1 MGSHVPEN
9 RDDTTGKP
17 PTPVAI
23 TKPHVIATRRYGGV
37 HAGAANRGTA
47 GHMTVP
53 LSVLGSHIQTL
64 GLDTLG
70 PIHQPELE

>member
-1 MGSHVPEN
+1 MVVCTLELQ
-9 RDDTTGKP
+9 TEEL
-17 PTPVAI
+17 
-23 TKPHVIATRRYGGV
+23 
-37 HAGAANRGTA
+37 A

-64 GLDTLG
+64 GLNTLG